1 MVAAAQGASP
11 GGSHDGIFPRRS
23 DGTDIPGSL
32 SDGQVDALK
41 LVSLCFSSVSVFMAL
56 VTFYW
61 FLRMRR
67 SFRHE

>member
-1 MVAAAQGASP
+1 MVAAAHGVSP
-11 GGSHDGIFPRRS
+11 GGSHGLFVRHIND
-23 DGTDIPGSL
+23 DTDIPKSL
-32 SDGQVDALK
+32 TDGQVQALEM
-41 LVSLCFSSVSVFMAL
+41 VSLCISLMSISMAV